1 MYLQSKFCRPLDFI
15 LTKLREVVTTQS
27 RSRYHKLK
35 ENNGDD
41 SDLYEHDLLLDM
53 DYEDDEEDREI
64 ILNNK
69 STPIQRLAAKS
80 NVIPTI

>member
-1 MYLQSKFCRPLDFI
+1 M
-15 LTKLREVVTTQS
+15 VTTQS
-27 RSRYHKLK
+27 RSRFHKLK
-35 ENNGDD
+35 DNNGDD

-69 STPIQRLAAKS
+69 STPIQRLASKS
-80 NVIPTI
+80 TSTPTIH